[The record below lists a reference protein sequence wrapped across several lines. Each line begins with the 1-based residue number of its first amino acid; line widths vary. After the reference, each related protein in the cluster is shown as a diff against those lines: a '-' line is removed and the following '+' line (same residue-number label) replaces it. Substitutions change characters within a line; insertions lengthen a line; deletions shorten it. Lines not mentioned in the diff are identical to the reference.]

1 MKKPRRRDLPPAG
14 IAGIAP
20 TAERWRRGDV
30 ETLPHAIAD
39 DEGRP
44 SRPYRSVDTL
54 GMMLRKGTITAA
66 MRQAGD
72 DFHALFLR
80 AALEPLRAADLHRLP
95 RSGAQ
100 IPTENVDQMDAHR
113 RVWRALE
120 AVGGIASPAGSCVWH
135 ILGCDWTIKDWA
147 LRQGWG
153 GRPLS
158 QEQAAG
164 ILVAALG
171 MLQTMF
177 GL

>member
-1 MKKPRRRDLPPAG
+1 VKKLRRRDAPPAG
-14 IAGIAP
+14 GAGIGP
-20 TAERWRRGDV
+20 TVERWSRGDV
-30 ETLPHAIAD
+30 EALPHAIAD

-72 DFHALFLR
+72 DFHALFIR
-80 AALEPLRAADLHRLP
+80 AALEPLRAADLHRVP
-95 RSGAQ
+95 RRGA
-100 IPTENVDQMDAHR
+100 PLASENVDQMDARR

-147 LRQGWG
+147 LRQGWA
-153 GRPLS
+153 GRPLG

-171 MLQTMF
+171 MLQALF

>member
-1 MKKPRRRDLPPAG
+1 
-14 IAGIAP
+14 
-20 TAERWRRGDV
+20 
-30 ETLPHAIAD
+30 
-39 DEGRP
+39 
-44 SRPYRSVDTL
+44 
-54 GMMLRKGTITAA
+54 MMLRKGTITAA

-100 IPTENVDQMDAHR
+100 VPTENVDQMDAHR

-158 QEQAAG
+158 QEQAAADSDEARPPIPFQRRPRIPIRSRPSFRSDG
-164 ILVAALG
+164 GRGGVIPTGHLCSLTKCRCRSSRRLTLA
-171 MLQTMF
+171 Q
-177 GL
+177 